1 MDSLSESDREVGG
14 GVGWGGVNGA
24 TGHLY
29 KPRKNIQEIFL
40 TFQYI

>member
-14 GVGWGGVNGA
+14 RGGGVKGA